1 MIKMLIFLLVLTL
14 SLELYCQDSNNQS
27 NQIQQQIQKR
37 NYLLEPINVLL
48 QINDYIFIDKALN
61 EIKVSSKELDLF
73 IETQDKIRLVINHPS
88 IKSINNKDSVIS
100 VSIEFGYLKVLQ
112 NYLNDITIN
121 GSDARRYKRV
131 MNVLAKAEEDVLAL
145 FPEERKK
152 VKSPK

>member
-1 MIKMLIFLLVLTL
+1 MLIFLLVLTL
-14 SLELYCQDSNNQS
+14 SLKLYCQDSNNPS

>member
-1 MIKMLIFLLVLTL
+1 MLIFLLVLTL